1 MEENV
6 QSATSAEAQ
15 GSCLP
20 ENLFEYF
27 SQFKFAK
34 ELAEA
39 MYPYFLTVSSIYDKW
54 DDSSADRFNEGPVA
68 RTRKISERY
77 MKSLINLE
85 RGYPMILEEAGKLTN
100 WNAGLGGFLSI
111 LDIGMLIDRQIS
123 RNLFGHD
130 DFRL

>member
-1 MEENV
+1 MEENNQNPV
-6 QSATSAEAQ
+6 SEESQA
-15 GSCLP
+15 SCLP
-20 ENLFEYF
+20 EDLYAYF

-34 ELAEA
+34 FLAEA
-39 MYPYFLTVSSIYDKW
+39 MYPYFCTVSSIYDKW
-54 DDSSADRFNEGPVA
+54 DDSAADSFSEGPVE
-68 RTRKISERY
+68 RTRKVSKRY
-77 MKSLINLE
+77 MQSLIKLE
-85 RGYPMILEEAGKLTN
+85 RGYPMILQEAEKLTN